1 MKIATYTRITLD
13 REEEKRKF
21 NELMEDKDW
30 TVCETI
36 GNKIIT
42 FEKISE
48 LIITWGIKMEI
59 KFRSRIHNRHVN
71 ETMIA
76 LLSPMKHLVRDDV
89 KEAIEFTL
97 AAIQEVEIEDKNKE

>member
-1 MKIATYTRITLD
+1 
-13 REEEKRKF
+13 
-21 NELMEDKDW
+21 
-30 TVCETI
+30 
-36 GNKIIT
+36 
-42 FEKISE
+42 
-48 LIITWGIKMEI
+48 MEI

>member
-48 LIITWGIKMEI
+48 LIIT
-59 KFRSRIHNRHVN
+59 
-71 ETMIA
+71 
-76 LLSPMKHLVRDDV
+76 
-89 KEAIEFTL
+89 
-97 AAIQEVEIEDKNKE
+97 